1 MKGIHLILLA
11 VLLCSEHALSLQCY
25 NCADVQNVGQ
35 CQTNTLC
42 ETTPSVC
49 YQVSMILTA
58 ASGQMTKLLSKDC
71 VSSCNDVSEEMRQ
84 LAEKRDPLGA
94 SKLEVRDVECCETDL
109 CNRVGPVG
117 RSLWALAGGLL
128 LSLGPALLW
137 ILL

>member
-1 MKGIHLILLA
+1 MGIPAEEWRTKHPWGEDDEGHPQEAQREMGGLR
-11 VLLCSEHALSLQCY
+11 
-25 NCADVQNVGQ
+25 
-35 CQTNTLC
+35 CQACPFFPT
-42 ETTPSVC
+42 
-49 YQVSMILTA
+49 
-58 ASGQMTKLLSKDC
+58 GQMTKLLSKDC